1 MFFFKV
7 HRISGPIQVFVSF
20 ICFFLYFLIFW
31 GGKMQINFIK
41 AFGVRVRVRVR
52 VGSIVNISFAIYP

>member
-20 ICFFLYFLIFW
+20 ICFFFIFFNFL